1 MDIHSNLSLLL
12 KNKIQF
18 VFNKIQLNLIKEIKE
33 KNADLK
39 KAIKQNYKVYDKY
52 SDSHILFFDTQLNDD
67 IKNSFNEENDI
78 FENEHVLKMQAIR
91 DVDVNTILKYVSGNE
106 IEIVRCYVFMLH
118 MINYL
123 YVEVSKLLD
132 NNFDEEKYNE
142 ILLMFNKS
150 MKAIEL
156 TDEEAFQ
163 AEMENIVDDDLK
175 HILEK
180 IHNTR
185 KNMTNSPVEDNSL
198 DETNQDNVN
207 TAFDF
212 LNNSKIGELAK
223 EISEDIDVS
232 KLNVKEPEDL
242 LNIDQMF
249 NGENSGLLGD
259 IINKVGTKI
268 TDKIQNGD
276 IKQEDLLSEA
286 FSMMGK
292 LNLGGGNNDFMQQ
305 MMANA
310 MKEGGNM
317 FREENASNKS
327 HLKPKSKTQ
336 LRLQQKLNERNK
348 LDDVDQID

>member
-1 MDIHSNLSLLL
+1 MDINSNLPLLL

-33 KNADLK
+33 KNTDLK
-39 KAIKQNYKVYDKY
+39 KAIKQNYKVYDKF
-52 SDSHILFFDTQLNDD
+52 SDSHILFFNTQLNDE
-67 IKNSFNEENDI
+67 ITSSFNEEKDI
-78 FENEHVLKMQAIR
+78 FENEHVLKIQTIR
-91 DVDVNTILKYVSGNE
+91 DVDINTILKYVSGNE

-132 NNFDEEKYNE
+132 DNFDEEKYNE
-142 ILLMFNKS
+142 ISLMFNKS

-156 TDEEAFQ
+156 TDDVEFQ
-163 AEMENIVDDDLK
+163 SEMENIVDDDLK
-175 HILEK
+175 HMLEK

-292 LNLGGGNNDFMQQ
+292 LNLGGGDNDFMQQ

-310 MKEGGNM
+310 MKEGGNA
-317 FREENASNKS
+317 FRENNVSNKS
-327 HLKPKSKTQ
+327 QMKPKSQTK
-336 LRLQQKLNERNK
+336 LRLQQKLDKRRNI
-348 LDDVDQID
+348 DDVDQID